1 MLAPWMIEK
10 MRKDREAREQ
20 ARDDARPRLR
30 IQPPP
35 PPSYYDQE
43 QPKATETENR
53 RGCEIVDF
61 TI

>member
-10 MRKDREAREQ
+10 MRKDREAQEQ

-30 IQPPP
+30 IQPP
-35 PPSYYDQE
+35 SYYKQE
-43 QPKATETENR
+43 QPKAAETENR